1 MAVYSDLSIDQGADF
16 LAEIVVEDA
25 TGTVADL
32 TGFTGAGQIR
42 KSYSS
47 STAVDFNIVIDPA
60 TVTQGLVVL
69 KLSNTVTNGMKAGRY
84 VYDVEITKTSNGEK
98 TRVVEGQVTI
108 NPGVTQ

>member
-16 LAEIVVEDA
+16 SAEIVVEDT

-42 KSYSS
+42 KTYSS
-47 STAVDFNIVIDPA
+47 STAVSFGV
-60 TVTQGLVVL
+60 
-69 KLSNTVTNGMKAGRY
+69 TVTNAGGGVITVTLTNTQTNAMKAGRY